1 MRRRRDRLTAD
12 RLTKPGPTA
21 ARPTTARPTT
31 ARPTVARPTVA
42 RSVLVLSAVVAV
54 ATGGLVALPV
64 LTPATATP
72 RPVTAALQQ
81 LALTSEDSAPA
92 VRAGAAPRTGGPRTG
107 DLRTGDLRPGAAR
120 RSLLSPQTGTRP
132 FSLMGVTWRADDAV
146 GEVAVLVRH
155 RETGRATGRWT
166 TWDRVEADGDDAPDD
181 GSVDTARAV
190 RAGTPPIWTGPSD
203 GVQVR
208 VTSLSGAA
216 PQDVRIELVDP
227 GRSPAD
233 AVTAAPR
240 DTAGAAA
247 PMPELIT
254 RAQWG
259 ADESIRRGSPDFT
272 STVKV
277 GFVHHTASSNDYSPA
292 QAAAMVRGIYAYHVK
307 SNGWSDIGYNYLVDR
322 FGRAYEGRAGG
333 LDRYVVGAH
342 TGGFNASSFGVSLLG
357 DFSTVPP
364 STATVGMLAKVLAW
378 KLGSAYRDPHGT
390 ATLRSAGGGTSKY
403 AAGREVSLD
412 VVSGHRDAGST
423 SCPGATTYAR
433 MPLIRDLV
441 GAELGAGFA
450 DPTVNQTVFPLSS
463 RGPVTVNARLLGPV
477 AWSAAVLD
485 AQGAE
490 LRTATGS
497 AAVDFSWNLT
507 GADGKPVPAGSYAVR
522 LTGRAGQDSALTY
535 TARVV
540 VDAPMCRGTP
550 LQRAACQAAERAA
563 VRSAPRPG

>member
-1 MRRRRDRLTAD
+1 
-12 RLTKPGPTA
+12 
-21 ARPTTARPTT
+21 
-31 ARPTVARPTVA
+31 
-42 RSVLVLSAVVAV
+42 
-54 ATGGLVALPV
+54 
-64 LTPATATP
+64 
-72 RPVTAALQQ
+72 
-81 LALTSEDSAPA
+81 
-92 VRAGAAPRTGGPRTG
+92 
-107 DLRTGDLRPGAAR
+107 
-120 RSLLSPQTGTRP
+120 
-132 FSLMGVTWRADDAV
+132 MGVTWRADDAV
-146 GEVAVLVRH
+146 GEVEVLVRH

-166 TWDRVEADGDDAPDD
+166 TWDRVEADGDDGPDD
-181 GSVDTARAV
+181 GSVDTARTV

-247 PMPELIT
+247 PTPELIT

-259 ADESIRRGSPDFT
+259 ADESIRRGSPDYT

-277 GFVHHTASSNDYSPA
+277 GFVHHTASSNDYSPT

-403 AAGREVSLD
+403 AAGRDASFD

-441 GAELGAGFA
+441 SAELGAGFA
-450 DPTVNQTVFPLSS
+450 DPTVNQTVFPLAS

>member
-1 MRRRRDRLTAD
+1 MRRPR
-12 RLTKPGPTA
+12 PA
-21 ARPTTARPTT
+21 ARRP
-31 ARPTVARPTVA
+31 
-42 RSVLVLSAVVAV
+42 VLVLTAVVAIV
-54 ATGGLVALPV
+54 TGGLVTLPV

-81 LALTSEDSAPA
+81 LPLTTLDTTPA
-92 VRAGAAPRTGGPRTG
+92 
-107 DLRTGDLRPGAAR
+107 LRTGPAR

-132 FSLMGVTWRADDAV
+132 YSLMGVTWRADDAV
-146 GEVAVLVRH
+146 GEVEVLVRN
-155 RETGRATGRWT
+155 RSGGRWAA
-166 TWDRVEADGDDAPDD
+166 WERVDADGDDAPDD
-181 GSVDTARAV
+181 GSVDTARTV
-190 RAGTPPIWTGPSD
+190 RAGTSPVWTGPSD

-216 PQDVRIELVDP
+216 PRDVKVELVDP
-227 GRSPAD
+227 GSSPAD
-233 AVTAAPR
+233 AVPTAPR

-247 PMPELIT
+247 PQPELVT

-259 ADESIRRGSPDFT
+259 ADESIRRGSPDYS

-277 GFVHHTASSNDYSPA
+277 GFVHHTASSNDYTPT

-322 FGRAYEGRAGG
+322 YGRAYEGRAGG

-364 STATVGMLAKVLAW
+364 STATVEMLSQVLAW
-378 KLGSAYRDPHGT
+378 KLGSAYRDPNGT
-390 ATLRSAGGGTSKY
+390 AVLRAAGGGTSKY
-403 AAGREVSLD
+403 PAGSDVVFD

-441 GAELGAGFA
+441 GEAIGAGFA
-450 DPTVNQTVFPLSS
+450 DPAVNQTVFPLASS
-463 RGPVTVNARLLGPV
+463 GPVTVSARLLGPV
-477 AWSAAVLD
+477 AWTAAVLD
-485 AQGAE
+485 AKGAE
-490 LRTATGS
+490 LRTTSGTDPDVA
-497 AAVDFSWNLT
+497 FSWNLT
-507 GADGKPVPAGSYAVR
+507 GTDGAPVPAGSYAVR
-522 LTGRAGQDSALTY
+522 LTGRAGEDDALTY

-563 VRSAPRPG
+563 RHSAPRPG